1 MFFSPG
7 CFAVPQTQQ
16 TNSVCQIQLRFI
28 PSLVA
33 GIKGQTFIRQATE
46 LSNYTP
52 KTTEQK
58 RKPSACDSILG
69 RREGGEHPVFFLENY
84 IEASAIIRATRMTPE
99 EQQLPKSKI
108 FSAEAHFLTTLLML
122 SLL

>member
-46 LSNYTP
+46 LSNYIP
-52 KTTEQK
+52 KTNEQQQK
-58 RKPSACDSILG
+58 KNKHYVRLYLG
-69 RREGGEHPVFFLENY
+69 EEQEGGGNTERFSLKITLKHLPSLEP
-84 IEASAIIRATRMTPE
+84 PE
-99 EQQLPKSKI
+99 
-108 FSAEAHFLTTLLML
+108 
-122 SLL
+122 

>member
-46 LSNYTP
+46 LSNYIP
-52 KTTEQK
+52 KTNEQQQK
-58 RKPSACDSILG
+58 NKHYVRLYLG
-69 RREGGEHPVFFLENY
+69 EEQEGGATLSVF
-84 IEASAIIRATRMTPE
+84 P
-99 EQQLPKSKI
+99 
-108 FSAEAHFLTTLLML
+108 
-122 SLL
+122 